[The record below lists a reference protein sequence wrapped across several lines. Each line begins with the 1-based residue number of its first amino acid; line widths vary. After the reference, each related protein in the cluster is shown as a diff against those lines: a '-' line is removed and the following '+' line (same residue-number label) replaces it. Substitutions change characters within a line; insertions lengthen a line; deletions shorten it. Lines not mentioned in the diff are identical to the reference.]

1 METKIVTDMRPSNS
15 YNSKFFST
23 PFGMVMLCVL
33 LLWQGK
39 SWGQL
44 KINATNTPF
53 IIDFSTTVT
62 DVNNGPFN
70 PGANLGNITNNT
82 PAAGQLDGKAW
93 HFVNDGANVNSAA
106 TFPAGVQGGGRNAAY
121 STAPGGAANNATGQG
136 WYGFTIGGTNRA
148 LGWQPNGSFAKD
160 GAITLR
166 FRNNTGTNITTLDIF
181 YNVYEINNSNGSN
194 TVRFFHSANASSWG
208 TGNEVPS
215 LQVTSVNGEPAATIN
230 VLGTS
235 VATAGVVTITHASG
249 ANSAINNNDIVFLN
263 NSVTN
268 NQLRRVS
275 GYVTGKTATTTT
287 IQIDPAVGAA
297 TGTHGAG
304 GQFTVV
310 PVITHTRRI
319 SLNVSIPNG
328 SFYFLRWYLGG
339 TGADEMALDN
349 ITITA
354 NPVGLQL
361 TYTGVSTII
370 DFDNT
375 LANVN
380 NDTFAAPANIS
391 VVGPTSGQLDANSW
405 AFVNDGAATAPGGS
419 AAFGGTTT
427 GGQGVS
433 NGGVTTYGWYGFNI
447 PDPTSIDPT
456 ATTRTLGWQSDDN
469 FATAGM
475 ITLRMFNATGANI
488 LDFRISFVIWENN
501 NTNVSNRV
509 RVYIS
514 NNNTS
519 YTLTSVTHTSVG
531 TAAAT
536 GWQGT
541 LYTFTARNHIPTL
554 TVAPGA
560 RFYLR
565 FYIDHN
571 SGSGQG
577 DEMAIDDITIIPSA
591 TALTSINPNRDIIW
605 AYDGFDYYN
614 TTNDISDIDNDGVND
629 APFKGIPTVFA
640 DFSSNPINL
649 HQIMTSG
656 GLLARYRRTN
666 GYASLGWAGDWLSAT
681 PHSDIVVT
689 RGKDAVGSPAKPTI
703 PITSAS
709 QQRSIVNSGMYVE
722 GGNNRT
728 IGRRL
733 QTSTGGFAFQ
743 YTATST
749 TNYQPCT
756 LINADCPAISPLR
769 HNNDVR
775 SITHIRTQDNQMA
788 GDHQYWSHTNNVR
801 FGARGSTVWVGVML
815 RKNHNNADPVY
826 ISLHANNNP
835 WDLGSG
841 VNQVQIGY
849 FGGTNPDGTDADGY
863 RHWGVRVNGVVTRGT
878 DVNSRITTA
887 QMINSSL
894 SGQPAAGTPEERV
907 FDLLVARIDFAENSP
922 ALAANISNL
931 KAGFQSTYPSNHRVQ
946 LWVIR
951 DIARDNDSPN
961 DDAYPPVPNPAGY
974 PLGQGAIL
982 DYLAD
987 DVLDSD
993 GFGGDDFPQYRS
1005 VDVTVPASVDIS
1017 FHSVGYYPGNLPN
1030 ASAMDELRIGG
1041 SFNQAA
1047 LNSPV
1052 VSLIRGL
1059 CSANGGS
1066 LGLQAYEGGSFG
1078 SARCMQTDGTVN
1090 TSLPDCP
1097 GTTTSTATNLTQ
1109 ERYDPTSPD
1118 IWGSAVPNS
1127 TLNGLWDLATGG
1139 HPSYPTTG
1147 TNAVIRAGGA
1157 TNLYVGGPKINS
1169 LSSGAYNYQ
1178 LNTGSG
1184 PNDNNYL
1191 LGTQSR
1197 HSFGPAWI
1205 PFYDNSPHRNGYLMS
1220 INASYARSKF
1230 FDQTISGLCAD
1241 TQYEFSID
1249 IVNVLRR
1256 TRVITNTAPYAID
1269 PGQTWSYDG
1278 VSGPV
1283 VVATD
1288 ICDAR
1293 REPGCPQMS
1302 RPGSS
1307 GSFIGLGSVTF
1318 GGTGPSGTTS
1328 GEAGDSRR
1336 FSLNP
1341 EVEFA
1346 LNDVPIYTVPISIPN
1361 DGKWHRVGLTFV
1373 TKANLAQAIN
1383 LSVKNLAPGGMGNDL
1398 AIDNISFRPCGSTS
1412 TLFDQSTVC
1421 NDDSSDPDAGNI
1433 WLQINKAGL
1442 SYANARVR
1450 FQKWTPYPTP
1460 INHLINNVS
1469 NATNAE
1475 ITLPDG
1481 PDPQDGDGTQ
1491 RIPVGAIVALYDLE
1505 GMGIVSGTQATVL
1518 SKTYDKLTIDLNTSS
1533 SPSYP
1538 GSVGVLRLVALPDTL
1553 ITNIS
1558 STNPITVTLL
1568 DGGDAIPIGTQVTFS
1583 GVAGMTGIN
1592 GVSGRVI
1599 STSPTTLIVQVA
1611 AAPSGAF
1618 NDASGNELIELM
1630 HPSDDLD
1637 NDAIPDENEWV
1648 DITFNPYNGINY
1660 SSVGV
1665 TNLPTSYQSSLM
1677 PVTPVALPRTITPH
1691 NVFYPNGTY
1700 VRAMF
1705 AGNEANLFDVSGK
1718 CRFIANGFEINC
1730 SILPAIG
1737 GRLKARNTADGIE
1750 LKWNAYQERAGVKYI
1765 LERSYDGQNFI
1776 EIADYFALGRPEYK
1790 HLDRAPFV
1798 GKNYYRVK
1806 IEETN
1811 NSFYYTNI
1819 ATADWSEGNMITIY
1833 PNPANDNV
1841 NVVFSDDFAAENKV
1855 QIKVITIMGNEV
1867 QNRSYELQ
1875 AGTRTLA
1882 IPTADL
1888 SNGLYLLE
1896 IQIGTEKIVHKL
1908 VIKH

>member
-1 METKIVTDMRPSNS
+1 MTDMRTLHS
-15 YNSKFFST
+15 YNSKLFST
-23 PFGMVMLCVL
+23 LFGKPFGVVMLCVL

-39 SWGQL
+39 AWGQL
-44 KINATNTPF
+44 NVNAVNTPF
-53 IIDFSTTVT
+53 TIDFSTTVT
-62 DVNNGPFN
+62 GVNNGAFN
-70 PGANLGNITNNT
+70 PFSAPGGTVSEVAPSAGKLNAN
-82 PAAGQLDGKAW
+82 AW
-93 HFVNDGANVNSAA
+93 HFINDGAAITSNS
-106 TFPAGVQGGGRNAAY
+106 TFGTSQGGGRNAAFA
-121 STAPGGAANNATGQG
+121 TAPGASANNATGAG
-136 WYGFTIGGTNRA
+136 WYGFNIGGTNPA
-148 LGWQPNGSFAKD
+148 LGWQPD
-160 GAITLR
+160 GAFATDGAVTLR
-166 FRNNTGTNITTLDIF
+166 LQNNTGVTITTLDIF
-181 YNVYEINNSNGSN
+181 YNVYEINNSNNSN
-194 TVRFFHSANASSWG
+194 TVRFFHSANAASWG
-208 TGNEVPS
+208 AANEIAAM
-215 LQVTSVNGEPAATIN
+215 QVTSVNAEPAATIN
-230 VLGTS
+230 VTGTS
-235 VATAGVVTITHASG
+235 VAAGGVVTITHASG

-263 NSVTN
+263 NSVANT
-268 NQLRRVS
+268 QLRRVS
-275 GYVTGKTATTTT
+275 GYVTGTTLTTTT

-297 TGTHGAG
+297 VASHGAG
-304 GQFTVV
+304 GQFTVA
-310 PVITHTRRI
+310 PVIVHTRRV

-349 ITITA
+349 IIITA

-361 TYTGVSTII
+361 TNSGVSTII

-380 NDTFAAPANIS
+380 NGTFTAPANIS
-391 VVGPTSGQLDANSW
+391 DVSPAAGQLDASSW
-405 AFVNDGAATAPGGS
+405 AFVNDGAAAAPGGA
-419 AAFGGTTT
+419 AAFGGIAV

-433 NGGVTTYGWYGFNI
+433 AGGVATAGWYGFNV
-447 PDPTSIDPT
+447 PDPTSIDPS
-456 ATTRTLGWQSDDN
+456 ATTRTLGWQSDDP

-475 ITLRMFNATGANI
+475 ITLRMFNATGANL
-488 LDFRISFVIWENN
+488 LDFRISFTIWENN
-501 NTNVSNRV
+501 NTNASNRV

-514 NNNTS
+514 NDNTT
-519 YTLTSVTHTSVG
+519 YTLTSVTHTSVA
-531 TAAAT
+531 TTAAT

-541 LYTFTARNHIPTL
+541 LYTFTARTHIPAL

-560 RFYLR
+560 PFYLR

-571 SGSGQG
+571 SGTGQG
-577 DEMAIDDITIIPSA
+577 DEMAIDDITIVPSA
-591 TALTSINPNRDIIW
+591 TALTSINPNRDIVW

-614 TTNDISDIDNDGVND
+614 TANIVTDIDSDGIND
-629 APFKGIPTVFA
+629 APFKGINTVFA
-640 DFSSNPINL
+640 DFGTLPINL

-656 GLLARYRRTN
+656 GLTARYRRTN

-681 PHSDIVVT
+681 AHSDIVVT
-689 RGKDAVGSPAKPTI
+689 RGKDAVGNPAKPTI

-733 QTSTGGFAFQ
+733 QTSTGGYAFQ

-749 TNYQPCT
+749 TSYQPCT
-756 LINADCPAISPLR
+756 SINADCPAISPLR

-775 SITHIRTQDNQMA
+775 CITHIRTTDNQVA
-788 GDHQYWSHTNNVR
+788 GDHVYWSHTNNVR
-801 FGARGSTVWVGVML
+801 FGAEGSTVWVGVML
-815 RKNHNNADPVY
+815 RKNHNNADPVF
-826 ISLHANNNP
+826 ISLHRNTNVY
-835 WDLGSG
+835 DVGSG
-841 VNQVQIGY
+841 TNEIQIGY
-849 FGGTNPDGTDADGY
+849 FGGTNADGTDSDGF
-863 RHWGVRVNGVVTRGT
+863 RHWGVRVNGVLTKGT

-887 QMINSSL
+887 QMINGSIT
-894 SGQPAAGTPEERV
+894 GQPAAGTPEERV
-907 FDLLVARIDFAENSP
+907 FDLLVARIDFAQGT
-922 ALAANISNL
+922 AATAANIATL
-931 KAGFQSTYPSNHRVQ
+931 KGGFDNTYASNHRVQ

-951 DIARDNDSPN
+951 DIARDNVSPN
-961 DDAYPPVPNPAGY
+961 ADAYPPVPNPAGY
-974 PLGQGAIL
+974 STDQGAIL

-987 DVLDSD
+987 NILDSD
-993 GFGGDDFPQYRS
+993 GFGGDDFVQFRS
-1005 VDVTVPASVDIS
+1005 VDVTIPSTVDIS
-1017 FHSVGYYPGNLPN
+1017 FHSVGYFPGAQPD

-1059 CSANGGS
+1059 CSANGGT

-1078 SARCMQTDGTVN
+1078 SARCMETNGTVN

-1109 ERYDPTSPD
+1109 ERYDPASTD
-1118 IWGSAVPNS
+1118 IWGSAVPES
-1127 TLNGLWDLATGG
+1127 TLDGLWDLAAGG
-1139 HPSYPTTG
+1139 HPSYGTTG
-1147 TNAVIRAGGA
+1147 NNAVIRAGGA
-1157 TNLYVGGPKINS
+1157 TNLYVGGPRINS

-1249 IVNVLRR
+1249 IINVLRR
-1256 TRVITNTAPYAID
+1256 TRVITNSAPYAID
-1269 PGQTWSYDG
+1269 PSLTWSYEG
-1278 VSGPV
+1278 VAGAV
-1283 VVATD
+1283 MVATD
-1288 ICDAR
+1288 RCDPQY
-1293 REPGCPQMS
+1293 EPGCQQMS

-1307 GSFIGLGSVTF
+1307 GSFIGLGSVTLN
-1318 GGTGPSGTTS
+1318 GTGPAGTTS
-1328 GEAGDSRR
+1328 GSGGTNREY
-1336 FSLNP
+1336 SLNP

-1361 DGKWHRVGLTFV
+1361 DGQWHRVGLTFV
-1373 TKANLAQAIN
+1373 TKANLAQALN

-1421 NDDSSDPDAGNI
+1421 DDGSGDPDAGNV

-1442 SYANARVR
+1442 SFANARVR

-1460 INHLINNVS
+1460 INHLVTGVS
-1469 NATNAE
+1469 NASNAV
-1475 ITLPDG
+1475 ITLPDSG
-1481 PDPQDGDGTQ
+1481 SPAGTH

-1505 GMGIVSGTQATVL
+1505 GMGITNGTQATVL
-1518 SKTYDKLTIDLNTSS
+1518 SKTSSAITTNLNTSA
-1533 SPSYP
+1533 SPAYP
-1538 GSVGVLRLVALPDTL
+1538 TNVGVLRLVALPDAL
-1553 ITNIS
+1553 VIDITA
-1558 STNPITVTLL
+1558 TNPITITLTG
-1568 DGGDAIPIGTQVTFS
+1568 GGDAIPIGTQVTFS

-1599 STSPTTLIVQVA
+1599 STSPTTLVVQVA
-1611 AAPSGAF
+1611 AAPGGAF
-1618 NDASGNELIELM
+1618 NDAGGTELIELM
-1630 HPSDDLD
+1630 HASDDLD
-1637 NDAIPDENEWV
+1637 NDGIPDENEWV
-1648 DITFNPYNGINY
+1648 DITFNPYNGVNY

-1665 TNLPTSYQSSLM
+1665 TNFPAFYQSSFM
-1677 PVTPVALPRTITPH
+1677 PATPVALPRAITQF

-1700 VRAMF
+1700 IRAMF
-1705 AGNEANLFDVSGK
+1705 AGNEANLTDVSGK

-1730 SILPAIG
+1730 NILPAIG

-1776 EIADYFALGRPEYK
+1776 EIADYSALGRPEYK

-1806 IEETN
+1806 IVETN
-1811 NSFYYTNI
+1811 SSFYYTNI

-1855 QIKVITIMGNEV
+1855 QIKVTTTMGSEV
-1867 QNRSYELQ
+1867 KNRSYELQ

-1888 SNGLYLLE
+1888 PNGLYLLE
-1896 IQIGTEKIVHKL
+1896 IQIGTEKVVHKL